1 MAAANSKR
9 TPWLDTSANVPVIAE
24 QAKRLESF
32 IAAMADGK
40 VDESELANQEARVVA
55 VMKAVEPTLSDEQ
68 HSEVTRLLCELT
80 AYDIMQ
86 ILHTMQQA
94 RPKTAF
100 RG

>member
-1 MAAANSKR
+1 MAATTKR
-9 TPWLDTSANVPVIAE
+9 TPWLDESTDAPVIAE

-32 IAAMADGK
+32 IAAMADGR
-40 VDESELANQEARVVA
+40 VDTKELASQESRLVA
-55 VMKAVEPTLSDEQ
+55 AMKSVEPMLNDEQ
-68 HSEVTRLLCELT
+68 HGAVTRLLCELT

-86 ILHTMQQA
+86 LLHTMQQA

>member
-1 MAAANSKR
+1 MAAASKR
-9 TPWLDTSANVPVIAE
+9 TPWLDASTDAPLIAE

-32 IAAMADGK
+32 VAAMADGR
-40 VDESELANQEARVVA
+40 VDASELASQEKRLKEA
-55 VMKAVEPTLSDEQ
+55 MKAVEPTLNDEQ
-68 HSEVTRLLCELT
+68 HREVTRLLCELT

-86 ILHTMQQA
+86 LLHTLEQA

>member
-1 MAAANSKR
+1 MAAKR
-9 TPWLDTSANVPVIAE
+9 TPWLDTTTDAPVIAE

-32 IAAMADGK
+32 IAAMADGQ
-40 VDESELANQEARVVA
+40 VDANELASQESRLVA
-55 VMKAVEPTLSDEQ
+55 AMKAVEPTLSDEQ

>member
-1 MAAANSKR
+1 MATASKR
-9 TPWLDTSANVPVIAE
+9 TPWLDTSTEAPAIAE

-32 IAAMADGK
+32 MAAIADGK
-40 VDESELANQEARVVA
+40 VEASELAGQEKRLVA
-55 VMKAVEPTLSDEQ
+55 ALKTVEPMLNDEQ
-68 HSEVTRLLCELT
+68 HREVTRLLCELT

-86 ILHTMQQA
+86 LLHGLEQA